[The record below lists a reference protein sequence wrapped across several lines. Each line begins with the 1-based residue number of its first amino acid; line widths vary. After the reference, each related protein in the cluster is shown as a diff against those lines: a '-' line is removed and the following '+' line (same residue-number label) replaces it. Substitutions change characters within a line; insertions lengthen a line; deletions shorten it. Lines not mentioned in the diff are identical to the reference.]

1 MTASA
6 TFMIMTPWGRVG
18 SNLFLNSLGQAVGP
32 MAHKFANEN
41 FNLLRDPDAQLAWTR
56 AYYTAEDAPDLVGSK
71 QNMLSVGDRAKMSDL
86 LAELAVPLIRL
97 RRVNVLRVAVSLLRA
112 EIYAA
117 RSLEQTGVRVWGVRS
132 DREPLGPEPLDPK
145 RFVQVAAHAQFADGL
160 LNAFSP
166 ATRTLDIDYRQLEGG
181 GDLAVEQVCDWLG
194 VAVHKKARP
203 AFNKATPDD
212 LAQAVPNLAS
222 LRDALRKS
230 PLRSLEW
237 MFDA

>member
-1 MTASA
+1 
-6 TFMIMTPWGRVG
+6 MIMMPWGRVG

-32 MAHKFANEN
+32 IARKFANEN

-56 AYYTAEDAPDLVGSK
+56 AFYTAEDGPGLIGCK
-71 QNMLSVGDRAKMSDL
+71 QNILSVGDREKMSDL

-97 RRVNVLRVAVSLLRA
+97 RRVNILKVAISQLRA

-145 RFVQVAAHAQFADGL
+145 RFLQVAAHAKLADEL
-160 LNAFSP
+160 LDAFSP
-166 ATRTLDIDYRQLEGG
+166 ATRTLDIDYKQLQDG
-181 GDLAVEQVCDWLG
+181 GDQAVEQVCVWLG
-194 VAVHKKARP
+194 LAMSRKARP
-203 AFNKATPDD
+203 AFAKATPDD
-212 LAQAVPNLAS
+212 LAQAVPNLAT
-222 LRDALRKS
+222 LRETLRES

-237 MFDA
+237 MFDE